1 MINRNYQFLACKL
14 TPNWLFSNSAY
25 SPASVSSLVAFGLFH
40 QVLSF
45 GSKLYLSG
53 LGELILLKN
62 VNQTSSFMQVALK
75 TSLEAA

>member
-1 MINRNYQFLACKL
+1 M
-14 TPNWLFSNSAY
+14 
-25 SPASVSSLVAFGLFH
+25 AFGLFH

-62 VNQTSSFMQVALK
+62 VNQTSFFMQVALK